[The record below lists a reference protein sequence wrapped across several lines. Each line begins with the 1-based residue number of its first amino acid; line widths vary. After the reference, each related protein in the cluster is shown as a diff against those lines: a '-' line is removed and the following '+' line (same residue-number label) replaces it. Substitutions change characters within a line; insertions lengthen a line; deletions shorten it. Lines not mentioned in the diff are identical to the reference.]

1 MGVKSAKMLS
11 FEFRMKIS
19 LSAVLGSGSGIQPNS
34 NSRDCHATAVP
45 IALRGILQEA
55 AHLTRFIGCL
65 TVLIV
70 LMCGDRVR
78 FAGGAVTVLVKPICV
93 AAATPAQTLRLLYQ
107 TLEHFRW
114 LHITE
119 LRVVRPSF
127 VLNAGL
133 CTSFGYSKVKQIWS
147 VTSLHWSLISVSRR

>member
-1 MGVKSAKMLS
+1 MGLKSSKILS
-11 FEFRMKIS
+11 FEFWMKTS
-19 LSAVLGSGSGIQPNS
+19 LFAVRGSGSGIQLNR
-34 NSRDCHATAVP
+34 NSRNCHATTIP
-45 IALRGILQEA
+45 IALRGILQGA
-55 AHLTRFIGCL
+55 AHFTRFIGCS

-78 FAGGAVTVLVKPICV
+78 FASEAVTVLVQPICV

-114 LHITE
+114 LHIAE

-133 CTSFGYSKVKQIWS
+133 CTSFGYSKVQKI
-147 VTSLHWSLISVSRR
+147 